1 MANCGTSN
9 SSRESQTH
17 RQPRLQPPCVECVR
31 DITKR
36 IILCARIKVTSRHE
50 RHLLNAI
57 PLHHQA
63 LQLPITSIHHT
74 PPPPRPIVVIQ
85 MSLSPLIVTSP
96 PPALA
101 ASRARRQRSNA
112 LSRARESEAEWDGA
126 DSLTSTTSTPTAPW
140 RDDELICPLAALD
153 TQRTHANPHAH
164 AHAHANSNPTSWIP
178 MPIWPSNEGELQA
191 VLAQF
196 AFPTSAPLGRKHRRS
211 GEMIADNSPNSPAPP
226 PSASSGKRHAA
237 SGPTKRASCPH
248 CERGRSSA

>member
-1 MANCGTSN
+1 
-9 SSRESQTH
+9 
-17 RQPRLQPPCVECVR
+17 
-31 DITKR
+31 
-36 IILCARIKVTSRHE
+36 
-50 RHLLNAI
+50 
-57 PLHHQA
+57 
-63 LQLPITSIHHT
+63 
-74 PPPPRPIVVIQ
+74 
-85 MSLSPLIVTSP
+85 MSLSPLMVTS

-112 LSRARESEAEWDGA
+112 LSRARESEADWDVPA
-126 DSLTSTTSTPTAPW
+126 DSQTPTSTSTSLW
-140 RDDELICPLAALD
+140 RDEELICPLAALD
-153 TQRTHANPHAH
+153 TQHTHVNPHAH
-164 AHAHANSNPTSWIP
+164 AHTHAHTNSNPTSWIP

-226 PSASSGKRHAA
+226 PSASSGKRRAA